1 MTVENEKDLQALL
14 RIGQI
19 CGMTLKHMLERVEPG
34 MTTAQLDA
42 IGAAEFKQH
51 NARSAPILAYK
62 FPGHTCIS
70 INDEVAHGIPGS
82 RVIQPGDMINIDVS
96 AELEGY
102 WADCGASMVVPP
114 SQPKYERLCDHAR
127 RALKVG
133 IEAAKAGKPISDIGK
148 AVEKVAR
155 KGGYAIIPELGGH
168 GVGRH
173 IHEKPSVPNYN
184 APQARQPLTEGL
196 VITIEPFLN
205 TGKGRIFTAP
215 DKWTLKTVD
224 GSMTAQYEHT
234 LVIRGDDPVIVTQ
247 V

>member
-1 MTVENEKDLQALL
+1 
-14 RIGQI
+14 
-19 CGMTLKHMLERVEPG
+19 
-34 MTTAQLDA
+34 
-42 IGAAEFKQH
+42 
-51 NARSAPILAYK
+51 
-62 FPGHTCIS
+62 
-70 INDEVAHGIPGS
+70 
-82 RVIQPGDMINIDVS
+82 
-96 AELEGY
+96 
-102 WADCGASMVVPP
+102 VPP
-114 SQPKYERLCDHAR
+114 VQPKYERLCDHAR

-148 AVEKVAR
+148 AIEKVAR

-173 IHEKPSVPNYN
+173 IHEKPSVRNYN

-205 TGKGRIFTAP
+205 MGKGRIFTAP

-224 GSMTAQYEHT
+224 GTMTAQYEHT
-234 LVIRGDDPVIVTQ
+234 LVIRGDDPVIVTA